1 MKIIDADF
9 AAPMKTRKK
18 ESPALLLALEAVR
31 NELLSKPG
39 MYYSELERAV
49 EARAKCSRSTA
60 QRAIKMHYGDGSI
73 TTKRDGNKKRYY
85 WEERPKATLLD
96 RLLPV
101 HRNVVSA
108 ANAPKV
114 RGVRRSPI
122 EWMVASLMEA
132 A

>member
-31 NELLSKPG
+31 NELLSNPG

-49 EARAKCSRSTA
+49 ESKAKCSSATA
-60 QRAIKMHYGDGSI
+60 QRAIKLHYGDGSL
-73 TTKRDGNKKRYY
+73 TTKRDGHKQRYY
-85 WEERPKATLLD
+85 WEERPTKALSD

-101 HRNVVSA
+101 HRRIVSA
-108 ANAPKV
+108 TNAPSMGGLKLSPMEWSRKV
-114 RGVRRSPI
+114 
-122 EWMVASLMEA
+122 LEA